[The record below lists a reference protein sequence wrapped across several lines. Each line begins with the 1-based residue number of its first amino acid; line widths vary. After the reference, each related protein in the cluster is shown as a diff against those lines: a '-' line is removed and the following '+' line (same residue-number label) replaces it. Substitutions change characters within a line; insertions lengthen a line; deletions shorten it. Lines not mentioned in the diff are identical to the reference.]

1 MELLPL
7 LERALPPRSGLFDQ
21 RYEAALRLFNG
32 FTEGWPELRVE
43 CFGRTLLLYDYRDL
57 PVSEHNYFTQAVEFY
72 REQLPW
78 VDSGLIKIR
87 AAKDQESRNGRLLF
101 GDSPQRRIREN
112 GVAYAL
118 DLTLNRDASFY
129 LDTRLLRVW
138 LKEHMAGKRVLNAFA
153 YTGSLGVAA
162 QAGGAAQVVQLDR
175 NRTFLN
181 LAKTS
186 YTLNGLPIV
195 KGDFRSLDIF
205 AATAQMRRN
214 NETFDCVI
222 IDPPFFSTTSAG
234 TVDLLRE
241 GARLINKFRPLVAD
255 GGSLVAINNALFLS
269 GADYLAS
276 LEQLCADGYMQIEQ
290 FIPVPADCTGYPETI
305 VRTLPV
311 DPAPFNHATKIAIL
325 RVRKK

>member
-7 LERALPPRSGLFDQ
+7 LERALAPRSDLFDQ
-21 RYEAALRLFNG
+21 RHEAALRLFNG

-57 PVSEHNYFTQAVEFY
+57 PVIDTNHFTQVVGFY

-78 VDSGLIKIR
+78 IDSVLLKIR
-87 AAKDQESRNGRLLF
+87 AAKEQEARNGRLLF
-101 GDSPQRRIREN
+101 GASPQRRIREH

-138 LKEHMAGKRVLNAFA
+138 LKEQMAGKRVLNAFA

-181 LAKTS
+181 LAKIS

-214 NETFDCVI
+214 NESFDCVI

-234 TVDLLRE
+234 RVDLVHE
-241 GARLINKFRPLVAD
+241 SARLINKFRPLVAD
-255 GGSLVAINNALFLS
+255 GGSLVAINNALFVS

-290 FIPVPADCTGYPETI
+290 LIAVPADCAGYPATTI
-305 VRTLPV
+305 RSLPV
-311 DPAPFNHATKIAIL
+311 DPTPFNHATKIVVL
-325 RVRKK
+325 RIRKK